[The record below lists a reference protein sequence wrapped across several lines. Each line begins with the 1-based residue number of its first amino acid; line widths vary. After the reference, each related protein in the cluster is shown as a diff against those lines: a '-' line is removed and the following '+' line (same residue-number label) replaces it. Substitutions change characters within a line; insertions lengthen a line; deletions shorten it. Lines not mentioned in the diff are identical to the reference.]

1 MASKDTVLAEIER
14 EEAGKGLPIPAQSI
28 NLNASTR
35 GPAPRPIHAFRRKLQ
50 MPCKEGQT
58 GKSRD
63 LAQRSEIGRLKA
75 NDLGRGTCGALD
87 NGPCYPHAVSAGEC
101 FLEVK

>member
-28 NLNASTR
+28 NLNGSTR

-50 MPCKEGQT
+50 MPCGEGQT
-58 GKSRD
+58 GITRD
-63 LAQRSEIGRLKA
+63 LRKIPEIGRLKA